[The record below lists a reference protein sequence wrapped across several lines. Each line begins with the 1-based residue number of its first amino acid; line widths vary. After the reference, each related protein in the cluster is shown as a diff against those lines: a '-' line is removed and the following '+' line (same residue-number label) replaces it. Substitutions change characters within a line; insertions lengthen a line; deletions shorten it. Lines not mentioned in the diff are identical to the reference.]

1 MALPARLRA
10 YPPLDGI
17 RKIAVLRPGAVGD
30 FVFALPAL
38 HALKQTYPDASL
50 VLLGKAWH
58 RAFLHERPGPVDR
71 VVVLPRVPGVGA
83 PLAVP
88 DGGAAGEPA
97 AAANMSP
104 TAAAATA
111 ATNTAATTA
120 ATAAA
125 TTAATDRAIEGFI
138 DAMRGEAFDLA
149 LQMHGG
155 GRYSNPFLLRC
166 AAGLTVGACTPD
178 AQPLDRW
185 IAYREP
191 TQRRL
196 MLLEIAGLA
205 GAHLQTLPLAH
216 APQQSQSQRHAR
228 LLPQSPSGPQSLP
241 QPQPQWLPSQSQP
254 QPQPYLWSQPE
265 LAVTASDR
273 REAAA
278 VVPPERGER
287 LVVLQPGS
295 TDPRRRWPAP
305 AFAEI
310 GDRLAR
316 MGARIA
322 LNGSPD
328 ERPLLDDVD
337 WRMHQ
342 PAIRLAGRLGLG
354 GLCGLLERA
363 ALLVSNDTGPLH
375 LALALG
381 VPSVGIFWLTNLIEG
396 MPLRPSALH
405 AALSVRTHCPVC
417 GQDNVTARCA
427 HDPSF
432 VADVGIDEVFAL
444 ACAALGE
451 RG

>member
-1 MALPARLRA
+1 MRL
-10 YPPLDGI
+10 L
-17 RKIAVLRPGAVGD
+17 
-30 FVFALPAL
+30 
-38 HALKQTYPDASL
+38 
-50 VLLGKAWH
+50 
-58 RAFLHERPGPVDR
+58 
-71 VVVLPRVPGVGA
+71 
-83 PLAVP
+83 
-88 DGGAAGEPA
+88 
-97 AAANMSP
+97 
-104 TAAAATA
+104 
-111 ATNTAATTA
+111 
-120 ATAAA
+120 
-125 TTAATDRAIEGFI
+125 
-138 DAMRGEAFDLA
+138 
-149 LQMHGG
+149 
-155 GRYSNPFLLRC
+155 
-166 AAGLTVGACTPD
+166 
-178 AQPLDRW
+178 
-185 IAYREP
+185 
-191 TQRRL
+191 
-196 MLLEIAGLA
+196 
-205 GAHLQTLPLAH
+205 
-216 APQQSQSQRHAR
+216 SQSQ
-228 LLPQSPSGPQSLP
+228 SGPQSPPQPPP
-241 QPQPQWLPSQSQP
+241 QPQPQP
-254 QPQPYLWSQPE
+254 QPHLWSQPE

-328 ERPLLDDVD
+328 ERPLLDDVAR
-337 WRMHQ
+337 RMHQ

-363 ALLVSNDTGPLH
+363 AVLVSNDTGPLH

-432 VADVGIDEVFAL
+432 VADVGVDEVFAL

>member
-1 MALPARLRA
+1 
-10 YPPLDGI
+10 
-17 RKIAVLRPGAVGD
+17 
-30 FVFALPAL
+30 
-38 HALKQTYPDASL
+38 LKQTYPDASL

-71 VVVLPRVPGVGA
+71 VVMLPRVPGVGA

-104 TAAAATA
+104 TAAAAT
-111 ATNTAATTA
+111 TATTA
-120 ATAAA
+120 AATPA
-125 TTAATDRAIEGFI
+125 TTDPAIEGFI

-205 GAHLQTLPLAH
+205 GAYLQTLPQFQL
-216 APQQSQSQRHAR
+216 
-228 LLPQSPSGPQSLP
+228 
-241 QPQPQWLPSQSQP
+241 
-254 QPQPYLWSQPE
+254 QPE

-295 TDPRRRWPAP
+295 TDPRRCWPAP

-316 MGARIA
+316 MGARVA

-328 ERPLLDDVD
+328 ERPLLDDVAR
-337 WRMHQ
+337 RMHQ

-363 ALLVSNDTGPLH
+363 AVLVSNDTGPLH